1 MQMPH
6 DSDNI
11 ISAHAN
17 PQTVGFR
24 TAGRGYTSFAILR
37 IPVLVQRPPPTTQ
50 ARRPSPLMPAAR
62 TQPARVKRIPFHAAA
77 VEEIFGVVALA
88 ALPRT
93 HRVRPPPAQRTTN
106 VAVVRLFVVRLVNG
120 IGRILRRQVLL
131 GKREDGY

>member
-37 IPVLVQRPPPTTQ
+37 IPVLVQRPTSATQ

-62 TQPARVKRIPFHAAA
+62 TQPARVKSIPFHAAA
-77 VEEIFGVVALA
+77 VEKIFGADTLA

-93 HRVRPPPAQRTTN
+93 PRVRPPPAQRATN
-106 VAVVRLFVVRLVNG
+106 VAVVRLLGIRLVNG
-120 IGRILRRQVLL
+120 VGRILPRQVPLAE
-131 GKREDGY
+131 R